1 MAKRKL
7 TSLYRVLVR
16 YLVCCSGGCVLLVLV
31 WWGLLMALIRHGF
44 LLSANAGA
52 EACYNA
58 RQAVVAMTADTFDET
73 QVSDLCRWA
82 IVENDVVTR
91 TNMTARQLKIALNAF
106 HGGSGNL
113 GYTQYQYDVK
123 MADGSFCILAYD
135 YSLPYADKALRSR
148 LPDFQTSYI
157 LLLVI
162 LLVGWATLTTART
175 ARRLAADTARLNRAI
190 AQIAAHR
197 PDAVDAD
204 SCRIREFSD
213 TLHAMQ
219 MMGSELT
226 GSLRS
231 QWRLEQQRTEQLA
244 ALTHDLK
251 TPLTIIRG
259 NAELLAEDELTPAQ
273 TGQTDAILRACDRAG
288 EYLAALRTV
297 NAQPAA
303 KTDFAA
309 GEWLAELSAAAHDL
323 CAPKR
328 LAFSLVQEEVP
339 AVLTAARRDVTRA
352 VVNLLDNAV
361 RYSPAGG
368 RVTLTVQRQGEFLAL
383 TVQDSGAGFTAEA
396 LQKAGDFLYTDAA
409 RPGNGHQGLGLYFV
423 RCTAASHGGKLV
435 LSNTAEGGCA
445 AMTLRLESPDF
456 PDKPPSI
463 AQGKPEM

>member
-1 MAKRKL
+1 M
-7 TSLYRVLVR
+7 
-16 YLVCCSGGCVLLVLV
+16 
-31 WWGLLMALIRHGF
+31 
-44 LLSANAGA
+44 
-52 EACYNA
+52 
-58 RQAVVAMTADTFDET
+58 
-73 QVSDLCRWA
+73 
-82 IVENDVVTR
+82 
-91 TNMTARQLKIALNAF
+91 
-106 HGGSGNL
+106 
-113 GYTQYQYDVK
+113 
-123 MADGSFCILAYD
+123 
-135 YSLPYADKALRSR
+135 
-148 LPDFQTSYI
+148 
-157 LLLVI
+157 
-162 LLVGWATLTTART
+162 
-175 ARRLAADTARLNRAI
+175 
-190 AQIAAHR
+190 
-197 PDAVDAD
+197 
-204 SCRIREFSD
+204 
-213 TLHAMQ
+213 
-219 MMGSELT
+219 
-226 GSLRS
+226 
-231 QWRLEQQRTEQLA
+231 
-244 ALTHDLK
+244 
-251 TPLTIIRG
+251 
-259 NAELLAEDELTPAQ
+259 
-273 TGQTDAILRACDRAG
+273 
-288 EYLAALRTV
+288 

-339 AVLTAARRDVTRA
+339 AVLTAARSDVTRA

-456 PDKPPSI
+456 PDKPQSI

>member
-1 MAKRKL
+1 MAKRRL

-16 YLVCCSGGCVLLVLV
+16 YLVCCGGGCALLMLI
-31 WWGLLMALIRHGF
+31 WWSLLMALIRHGF
-44 LLSANAGA
+44 LLSATAGA

-58 RQAVVAMTADTFDET
+58 RQTVVTMTADTFDET
-73 QVSDLCRWA
+73 QISDLCRWA
-82 IVENDVVTR
+82 IVENDTVTR
-91 TNMTARQLKIALNAF
+91 TNMTARQLKTVLNAF

-113 GYTQYQYDVK
+113 GYTTQYQYDVK

-148 LPDFQTSYI
+148 LPDFQTSSI
-157 LLLVI
+157 LLLVV
-162 LLVGWATLTTART
+162 LLLGWAALTTART
-175 ARRLAADTARLNRAI
+175 VRRLAADTARLNRAI
-190 AQIAAHR
+190 AQIAAHH

-219 MMGSELT
+219 TMGSELT
-226 GSLRS
+226 DSLRS

-309 GEWLAELSAAAHDL
+309 GEWLAELSAAARDL
-323 CAPKR
+323 CAAKG
-328 LAFSLVQEEVP
+328 LAFSLVQKDVP
-339 AVLTAARRDVTRA
+339 ATLTAARSDVTRA

-368 RVTLTVQRQGEFLAL
+368 RVTLTAQRQGEFLCL

-423 RCTAASHGGKLV
+423 RCTAVNHGGKLV
-435 LSNTAEGGCA
+435 LSNTAEGGRA
-445 AMTLRLESPDF
+445 AMTLRLQS
-456 PDKPPSI
+456 SCS
-463 AQGKPEM
+463 

>member
-1 MAKRKL
+1 MAKRRL

-16 YLVCCSGGCVLLVLV
+16 YLVFCGGGCVLLVLI
-31 WWGLLMALIRHGF
+31 WWSLLMALIRHGF
-44 LLSANAGA
+44 LLSPNAGA

-58 RQAVVAMTADTFDET
+58 RQAVVTMTADTFDET
-73 QVSDLCRWA
+73 QISDLCRWA
-82 IVENDVVTR
+82 IVENDAVTR

-113 GYTQYQYDVK
+113 GYTTQYQYDVK

-148 LPDFQTSYI
+148 LPDFQTSSI

-162 LLVGWATLTTART
+162 LLVGWTALTTART
-175 ARRLAADTARLNRAI
+175 VRRLAADTARLNRAI

-219 MMGSELT
+219 TMGSELT
-226 GSLRS
+226 DSLRS

-309 GEWLAELSAAAHDL
+309 GEWLAELSAAARDL
-323 CAPKR
+323 CAAKG
-328 LAFSLVQEEVP
+328 LAFSLVQKDVP
-339 AVLTAARRDVTRA
+339 ATLTAARSDVTRA
-352 VVNLLDNAV
+352 VINLLDNAV

-368 RVTLTVQRQGEFLAL
+368 CVTLTVQRQGEFLAL

-423 RCTAASHGGKLV
+423 RCTAVNHGGRLV

-445 AMTLRLESPDF
+445 AMTLRLQS
-456 PDKPPSI
+456 SRS
-463 AQGKPEM
+463 

>member
-1 MAKRKL
+1 MAKRRL

-16 YLVCCSGGCVLLVLV
+16 YLVCCGGGCVLLVLI
-31 WWGLLMALIRHGF
+31 WWSLLMALIRHGF

-52 EACYNA
+52 VACYDA
-58 RQAVVAMTADTFDET
+58 RQTVVTMTADTFDET
-73 QVSDLCRWA
+73 QISDLCRWA
-82 IVENDVVTR
+82 IVENDAVTR

-113 GYTQYQYDVK
+113 GYTTQYQYDVK

-148 LPDFQTSYI
+148 LPDFQTSSI
-157 LLLVI
+157 LLLVV
-162 LLVGWATLTTART
+162 LLLGWTALTTART
-175 ARRLAADTARLNRAI
+175 VRRLAADTARLNRAI

-219 MMGSELT
+219 TMGSELT
-226 GSLRS
+226 DSLRS

-297 NAQPAA
+297 NAQPSA

-309 GEWLAELSAAAHDL
+309 GEWLAELSAAARDL
-323 CAPKR
+323 CAAKG
-328 LAFSLVQEEVP
+328 LAFSLVQKDVP
-339 AVLTAARRDVTRA
+339 ATLTAARSDVTRA

-368 RVTLTVQRQGEFLAL
+368 RVTLTVQRQGEFLCL
-383 TVQDSGAGFTAEA
+383 TVQDSGEGFTAEA

-423 RCTAASHGGKLV
+423 RCTAVNHGGRLV
-435 LSNTAEGGCA
+435 LSNTAEGGRA
-445 AMTLRLESPDF
+445 AMTLLLQSPG
-456 PDKPPSI
+456 S
-463 AQGKPEM
+463 

>member
-16 YLVCCSGGCVLLVLV
+16 YLVFCGGGCVLLVLI
-31 WWGLLMALIRHGF
+31 WWSLMMALIRHGF

-52 EACYNA
+52 VACYNA
-58 RQAVVAMTADTFDET
+58 RQTVVTMTADTYDET
-73 QVSDLCRWA
+73 QISDLCRWA
-82 IVENDVVTR
+82 IVKNDAVTR

-113 GYTQYQYDVK
+113 GYTTQYQYDVK

-135 YSLPYADKALRSR
+135 YSLPYADKTLRSR
-148 LPDFQTSYI
+148 LPDFQTSSI
-157 LLLVI
+157 LLLVV
-162 LLVGWATLTTART
+162 LLLGWAALTTART
-175 ARRLAADTARLNRAI
+175 VRRLAADTARLNRAI

-219 MMGSELT
+219 TMGSELT
-226 GSLRS
+226 DSLRS
-231 QWRLEQQRTEQLA
+231 QWLLEQQRNEQLS

-297 NAQPAA
+297 NARPAA

-309 GEWLAELSAAAHDL
+309 GEWLAELSATANDL
-323 CAPKR
+323 CAAKG
-328 LAFSLVQEEVP
+328 LAFSLVQKDIP
-339 AVLTAARRDVTRA
+339 ATLTAARSDVTRA

-368 RVTLTVQRQGEFLAL
+368 RITLTAQRQGEFLAL

-423 RCTAASHGGKLV
+423 RCTAANHGGSLV

-445 AMTLRLESPDF
+445 SMTLRLQS
-456 PDKPPSI
+456 S
-463 AQGKPEM
+463 GS

>member
-1 MAKRKL
+1 M
-7 TSLYRVLVR
+7 V
-16 YLVCCSGGCVLLVLV
+16 VLLL
-31 WWGLLMALIRHGF
+31 
-44 LLSANAGA
+44 
-52 EACYNA
+52 
-58 RQAVVAMTADTFDET
+58 
-73 QVSDLCRWA
+73 
-82 IVENDVVTR
+82 
-91 TNMTARQLKIALNAF
+91 
-106 HGGSGNL
+106 
-113 GYTQYQYDVK
+113 
-123 MADGSFCILAYD
+123 
-135 YSLPYADKALRSR
+135 
-148 LPDFQTSYI
+148 
-157 LLLVI
+157 
-162 LLVGWATLTTART
+162 GWAALTTART
-175 ARRLAADTARLNRAI
+175 VRRLAADTARLNRAI

-197 PDAVDAD
+197 PDAVDAE

-219 MMGSELT
+219 TMGSELT

-297 NAQPAA
+297 NARPAA
-303 KTDFAA
+303 KTDFLA
-309 GEWLAELSAAAHDL
+309 GEWLAELSATANDL
-323 CAPKR
+323 CAPKG
-328 LAFSLVQEEVP
+328 LAFSLVQKDVP
-339 AVLTAARRDVTRA
+339 ATLTAARSDVTRA

-368 RVTLTVQRQGEFLAL
+368 RVTLTAQRQGEFLAL

-423 RCTAASHGGKLV
+423 RCTAANHGGKLV

-445 AMTLRLESPDF
+445 SMTLRLENLHS
-456 PDKPPSI
+456 
-463 AQGKPEM
+463 

>member
-16 YLVCCSGGCVLLVLV
+16 YLVCCGGGCVLLVLI
-31 WWGLLMALIRHGF
+31 WWSLLMALIRHGF
-44 LLSANAGA
+44 LLSPNAGA
-52 EACYNA
+52 VACYDA
-58 RQAVVAMTADTFDET
+58 RQTVVTMTADTYDET
-73 QVSDLCRWA
+73 QISDLCRWA
-82 IVENDVVTR
+82 IVENDTVTR

-135 YSLPYADKALRSR
+135 YSLPYADKALRSK
-148 LPDFQTSYI
+148 LPDFQTCYV
-157 LLLVI
+157 LLLVV
-162 LLVGWATLTTART
+162 LLVGWAALTTART
-175 ARRLAADTARLNRAI
+175 VRRLAADTARLNRAI
-190 AQIAAHR
+190 AQIAAQR

-219 MMGSELT
+219 TMGSKLT
-226 GSLRS
+226 DSLRS

-323 CAPKR
+323 CAPKG

-339 AVLTAARRDVTRA
+339 AVLTAARSDVTRA

-361 RYSPAGG
+361 RYTPAGG

-383 TVQDSGAGFTAEA
+383 TVQDSGTGFTAEA

-423 RCTAASHGGKLV
+423 RCTAANHGGKLV

-456 PDKPPSI
+456 PDKPQSI

>member
-1 MAKRKL
+1 MAKRRL

-16 YLVCCSGGCVLLVLV
+16 YLVCCGGGCALLMLV
-31 WWGLLMALIRHGF
+31 WWSLLMALIRHGF
-44 LLSANAGA
+44 LLSATASA

-58 RQAVVAMTADTFDET
+58 RQAVVTMTADTFDET
-73 QVSDLCRWA
+73 QISDLCRWA
-82 IVENDVVTR
+82 IVENDAVTR
-91 TNMTARQLKIALNAF
+91 TNMTARQLKTVLNAF

-113 GYTQYQYDVK
+113 GYTTQYQYDVK

-135 YSLPYADKALRSR
+135 YSLPYADKVLRSR
-148 LPDFQTSYI
+148 LPDFQTSYV
-157 LLLVI
+157 LLLVV
-162 LLVGWATLTTART
+162 LLLGWAALTTART
-175 ARRLAADTARLNRAI
+175 VRRLAADTARLNRAI

-219 MMGSELT
+219 TMGSELT
-226 GSLRS
+226 DSLRS

-259 NAELLAEDELTPAQ
+259 NAELLAEDKLTPAQ

-309 GEWLAELSAAAHDL
+309 GEWLAELSAAARDL
-323 CAPKR
+323 CAAKG
-328 LAFSLVQEEVP
+328 LVFSLVQKDVP
-339 AVLTAARRDVTRA
+339 AVLTAARSDVTRA

-368 RVTLTVQRQGEFLAL
+368 RVALTVQRQGEFLCL
-383 TVQDSGAGFTAEA
+383 TVQDSGSGFTAEA

-423 RCTAASHGGKLV
+423 RCTAVNHGGKLV

-445 AMTLRLESPDF
+445 AMTLRLQS
-456 PDKPPSI
+456 SCS
-463 AQGKPEM
+463 

>member
-1 MAKRKL
+1 MAKRRL

-16 YLVCCSGGCVLLVLV
+16 YLVCCGGGCALLMLI
-31 WWGLLMALIRHGF
+31 WWSLLMALIRQGF
-44 LLSANAGA
+44 LLSATAGA

-58 RQAVVAMTADTFDET
+58 RQAVVTMTADTFDET
-73 QVSDLCRWA
+73 QISDLCRWA
-82 IVENDVVTR
+82 IVENDAVTR
-91 TNMTARQLKIALNAF
+91 TNMTARQLKTVLNAF

-113 GYTQYQYDVK
+113 GYTTQYQYDVK

-148 LPDFQTSYI
+148 LPDFQTGYV
-157 LLLVI
+157 LLLVV
-162 LLVGWATLTTART
+162 LLLGWAALTTART
-175 ARRLAADTARLNRAI
+175 VRRLAADTARLNRAI

-219 MMGSELT
+219 TMGSELT
-226 GSLRS
+226 DSLRS

-297 NAQPAA
+297 NARPAA
-303 KTDFAA
+303 KTDFSA
-309 GEWLAELSAAAHDL
+309 GEWLAELSAAARDL
-323 CAPKR
+323 CATKG
-328 LAFSLVQEEVP
+328 LAFSLVQKDVP
-339 AVLTAARRDVTRA
+339 ATLTAARSDVTRA

-368 RVTLTVQRQGEFLAL
+368 RITLTAQRQGEFLCL

-423 RCTAASHGGKLV
+423 RCTAANHGGRLV

-445 AMTLRLESPDF
+445 SMTLRLQSPG
-456 PDKPPSI
+456 S
-463 AQGKPEM
+463 

>member
-16 YLVCCSGGCVLLVLV
+16 YLVCCGGGCVLLVLI
-31 WWGLLMALIRHGF
+31 WWSLLMALIRHGF
-44 LLSANAGA
+44 LLSATAGA

-58 RQAVVAMTADTFDET
+58 RQTVVTMTADTFDET
-73 QVSDLCRWA
+73 QISDLCRWA
-82 IVENDVVTR
+82 IVENDAVTR
-91 TNMTARQLKIALNAF
+91 TNMTARQLKTVLNTF

-113 GYTQYQYDVK
+113 GYTTQYQYDVK

-148 LPDFQTSYI
+148 LPDFQTSSI

-162 LLVGWATLTTART
+162 LLVGWAALTTART
-175 ARRLAADTARLNRAI
+175 VRRLAADTARLNRAI

-219 MMGSELT
+219 TMGSELT
-226 GSLRS
+226 DSLRS

-309 GEWLAELSAAAHDL
+309 GEWLAELSAAARDL
-323 CAPKR
+323 CAAKG
-328 LAFSLVQEEVP
+328 LAFSLVQKDVP
-339 AVLTAARRDVTRA
+339 ATLTAARSDVTRA

-368 RVTLTVQRQGEFLAL
+368 RVALTVQRQGEFLAL

-423 RCTAASHGGKLV
+423 RCTAVNHGGKLV

-445 AMTLRLESPDF
+445 AMTLRLQSPG
-456 PDKPPSI
+456 S
-463 AQGKPEM
+463 